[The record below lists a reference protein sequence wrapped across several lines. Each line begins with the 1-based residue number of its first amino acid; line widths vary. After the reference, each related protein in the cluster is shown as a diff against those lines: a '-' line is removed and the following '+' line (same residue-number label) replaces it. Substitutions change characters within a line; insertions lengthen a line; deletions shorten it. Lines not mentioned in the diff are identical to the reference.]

1 MLIHYNIELKS
12 TAGTGAAGAGKAG
25 ADHSGTG
32 PGKPQ
37 PERSRSGYP
46 WGIWGSGGGVRKC
59 PEYSQ
64 KLKRK

>member
-32 PGKPQ
+32 SGKA
-37 PERSRSGYP
+37 PERARLEGLP
-46 WGIWGSGGGVRKC
+46 LGDMG
-59 PEYSQ
+59 
-64 KLKRK
+64 